1 MSASVEGSR
10 ALREHVGISRSTHT
24 LPVRVTGADT
34 FTLLDQLCASDLNV
48 RDGRMLH
55 TLILSPDGTPAA
67 DLFVCADDEDAFLLV
82 EGMTFAEL
90 SAAAAEMPCDDAQL
104 VDLSLTHAVL
114 AVDGPY
120 AFELLGDAMTP
131 DVLGLPYGSFFAIP
145 AMPAVRA
152 VPTVPSSV
160 SSEAHCFRAGKTGE
174 YGYLLLLEHAAAEH
188 VWQALRAALPRF
200 EGAELTLAD
209 LDLAALENG
218 FFSLRHAPD
227 ASLGPLDLQLSWRL
241 SRRKR
246 YRGAEAA
253 LRPTSRRTVHFV
265 APHAVERGDVVT
277 LDDEPIGTIH
287 ACARSH
293 TLGAHVGLAHVRKEV
308 AHPALFPL
316 AVGAEGSG
324 SSVAL
329 ATCSV
334 PWLNNRSLHVSP
346 RESRY
351 VERLERVFPALVP
364 PHLQELV
371 RALAEGASR

>member
-34 FTLLDQLCASDLNV
+34 FTLLEQLCSSDLSV

-55 TLILSPDGTPAA
+55 TLILSPQGTPVA
-67 DLFVCADDEDAFLLV
+67 DLFLCADDEDAFLLV

-90 SAAAAEMPCDDAQL
+90 SAAAAETPCNDVQL
-104 VDLSLTHAVL
+104 VDLSLTHTVL
-114 AVDGPY
+114 AADGPY
-120 AFELLGDAMTP
+120 AFELLADVVTP

-145 AMPAVRA
+145 TIPA
-152 VPTVPSSV
+152 SSAG
-160 SSEAHCFRAGKTGE
+160 AHCFRAGKTGE

-188 VWQALRAALPRF
+188 VWEALRAGLPRF

-241 SRRKR
+241 SRRKHH
-246 YRGAEAA
+246 RGAEAA
-253 LRPTSRRTVHFV
+253 LRPTSQRTVHFV
-265 APHAVERGDVVT
+265 APHTVDRGAVVT
-277 LDDEPIGTIH
+277 LDDEPIGVIH

-293 TLGAHVGLAHVRKEV
+293 TLGAHVGLAHVRKDV

-316 AVGAEGSG
+316 AVNADGSG
-324 SSVAL
+324 STVAL

-334 PWLNNRSLHVSP
+334 PWLNNRSLYVSP

-364 PHLQELV
+364 PHLQALV
-371 RALAEGASR
+371 RALAEGAGR